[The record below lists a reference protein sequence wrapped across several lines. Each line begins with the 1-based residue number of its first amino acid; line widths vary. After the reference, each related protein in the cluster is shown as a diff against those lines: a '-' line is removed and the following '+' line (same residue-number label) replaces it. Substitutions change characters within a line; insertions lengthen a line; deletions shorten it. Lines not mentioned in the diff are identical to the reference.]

1 MLSSLGQTILRKIL
15 PSEPV
20 PHEYKNA
27 FIHLFIEMGWIGVL
41 SGTTIAFLS
50 VYAARLGADT
60 RQIGFLSAAPALVNL
75 LFAIP
80 AAGWMKGQSLGTAA
94 FWSSVLAR
102 IFYLPLAFLPFLFT
116 DQVEIWVIILIILVM
131 NLPLTVLNVSF

>member
-1 MLSSLGQTILRKIL
+1 MSFSFGRSILRKIL

-20 PHEYKNA
+20 PVEYRQT
-27 FIHLFIEMGWIGVL
+27 FFHLFIEMGWIGVL

-60 RQIGFLSAAPALVNL
+60 RQIGFLSAAPALMNL

-80 AAGWMKGQSLGTAA
+80 AAGWIKGRPLGAAA

-102 IFYLPLAFLPFLFT
+102 IFYLPLAFLPFL
-116 DQVEIWVIILIILVM
+116 
-131 NLPLTVLNVSF
+131 